1 MIEMKELFEK
11 FLKENDIKFNNEE
24 NKYDKGIDDE
34 NIQNITGGQVISTSI
49 NRMFT
54 NNFSKESV
62 KILDRTFSKLLN
74 GEVKGIKID
83 LVLNEIEKISRDM
96 RMSSEYPLEAILY
109 SSKRI
114 NKILENNDILIDK
127 LGDLLKEIYEI
138 SPIRN
143 KEAVIYILDNWNWI
157 PQLNIII
164 NTVGKMND
172 DDLLEKVSRVKNVEN
187 KFEVF
192 KCLMNS
198 KNKDYIGEILK
209 TISLTEWG
217 SQVDNKIVKNFHN
230 FYELN
235 FGQIGIDK
243 AMDYKKIPSIS
254 KRGKME
260 ISKLVADL
268 GEFSTNIKTVGDI
281 IPFVKDG
288 KFEDVKEFL
297 NRKQSRRNAFVAIR
311 WSRKSDIENWS
322 SIIEKYIKNDFS
334 RENEFS
340 NGEGLITLGKLGSRL
355 QADYIA
361 KIYIENNYALEQA
374 YCTLAIIG
382 NPIYESKVVNEL
394 FNMNFKMFSLVKTC
408 VNQIEGKIKEEFEAD
423 FFSNNKEK
431 ASRASD
437 VAKELA
443 NRKLFG
449 FEKTYPKYVAKLL
462 SSNLRILNDG
472 MFRIEIIKSIQELFD
487 DNQKDFIAVLFK
499 ILDDERTSDKEKII
513 ANKLLL
519 SVHIAPP
526 K

>member
-11 FLKENDIKFNNEE
+11 FLKENEFKFNKEE
-24 NKYDKGIDDE
+24 DKYEKGIDDE
-34 NIQNITGGQVISTSI
+34 ASENITGGQVVSTSR

-74 GEVKGIKID
+74 GEIKGIKID
-83 LVLNEIEKISRDM
+83 LALNEIEKISRDM
-96 RMSSEYPLEAILY
+96 IRSSEYPLEAILY

-114 NKILENNDILIDK
+114 NKLLENNDILIDK
-127 LGDLLKEIYEI
+127 LGDLVKEIYEM

-143 KEAVIYILDNWNWI
+143 KEAVMYILDNWNWI
-157 PQLNIII
+157 PQLDIII
-164 NTVGKMND
+164 NTIGKMND
-172 DDLLEKVSRVKNVEN
+172 DELLEKVSRVKNLEN

-192 KCLMNS
+192 KCLMNG

-217 SQVDNKIVKNFHN
+217 SQVDNKIVNNFHN

-235 FGQIGIDK
+235 FGQSGIDK
-243 AMDYKKIPSIS
+243 AIEYEKIPSIS

-260 ISKLVADL
+260 LSKLVADV
-268 GEFSTNIKTVGDI
+268 GEFNKTVTTVGDI

-288 KFEDVKEFL
+288 KFEDVKEMI

-311 WSRKSDIENWS
+311 WSRKSDIEYWT

-334 RENEFS
+334 KENEFS
-340 NGEGLITLGKLGSRL
+340 NGEGLITLAKLGARI
-355 QADYIA
+355 QADNIA
-361 KIYIENNYALEQA
+361 KIYIENKFAVEQA
-374 YCTLAIIG
+374 YCTLTIIG
-382 NPIYESKVVNEL
+382 NPIYELKVVDEV
-394 FNMNFKMFSLVKTC
+394 FNMNLKMFSLVKNC
-408 VNQIEGKIKEEFEAD
+408 ANQIEGKIKEEFELNM
-423 FFSNNKEK
+423 FSSNKEHASK
-431 ASRASD
+431 ACS
-437 VAKELA
+437 VAKEFA
-443 NRKLFG
+443 NRRLFG
-449 FEKTYPKYVAKLL
+449 FEKSYPKYLAKLL
-462 SSNLRILNDG
+462 SNNTKTLDNE
-472 MFRIEIIKSIQELFD
+472 MFRLELIRSIQELFNE
-487 DNQKDFIAVLFK
+487 NQKDFIPVLFK
-499 ILDDERTSDKEKII
+499 ILDDERASNKEKII